1 MTAYLD
7 TSNLSRRSFLTKDVV
22 SAFNVLDPP
31 DQTKIVTFFATHPDV
46 LPKDDLRLFFNLA
59 ARPENLRS
67 PLIESHQIA
76 EYKRYIS
83 LGLGPQELSDW
94 QEDFSVAIRN
104 RSSSVATHIASQTPS
119 ILEDAAF
126 SSSLVAD
133 VVSDGDLESLNLL
146 LQFKP
151 DLNSAEGVQNLTAL
165 GALSQIVFHSLMSL
179 PIPESDDYEEP
190 FLFPREEVIP
200 RFLPIM
206 AVLLQHSAHPFDAG
220 QSYEN
225 VPYTYKE
232 DELPKRPELAFSLL
246 AENKELAVFS
256 NLLEEKFAG
265 SKDAFL
271 RWSSRTN
278 AKAPKGGLRLIK

>member
-1 MTAYLD
+1 MSAYLHI
-7 TSNLSRRSFLTKDVV
+7 TNLSRRSFLTKSVV
-22 SAFNVLDPP
+22 GTFNDLDTP

-46 LPKDDLRLFFNLA
+46 LPKDDLRLFFNLLTMT
-59 ARPENLRS
+59 EDLRA

-83 LGLGPQELSDW
+83 LGLGPQELGDW

-104 RSSSVATHIASQTPS
+104 RSSNIATHIAEQTPTV
-119 ILEDAAF
+119 LEDAAF

-179 PIPESDDYEEP
+179 PIPESDDYDAP
-190 FLFPREEVIP
+190 ILFPREEVIP
-200 RFLPIM
+200 RFVPM
-206 AVLLQHSAHPFDAG
+206 MGVLIQHGAHPFGVG

-225 VPYTYKE
+225 VPYTYNE

-256 NLLEEKFAG
+256 HDLESTFEG
-265 SKDAFL
+265 SRAAFL
-271 RWSSRTN
+271 RWSGRTN
-278 AKAPKGGLRLIK
+278 AKAPNGGLRLIK